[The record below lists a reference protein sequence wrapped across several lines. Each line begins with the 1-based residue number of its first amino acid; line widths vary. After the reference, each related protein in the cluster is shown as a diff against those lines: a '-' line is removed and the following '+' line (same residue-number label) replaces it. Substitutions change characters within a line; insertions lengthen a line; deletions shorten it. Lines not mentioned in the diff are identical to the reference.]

1 MPSMNCRIQE
11 NDQDL
16 DSRRKEVR
24 EKECY
29 LGGTLCN
36 SNKSSTLHYMS
47 REGGGQSSLH
57 YVMEVLPSQSV
68 IAFVVFAII

>member
-1 MPSMNCRIQE
+1 MVDVPSMNCRIQE

-29 LGGTLCN
+29 LGGL
-36 SNKSSTLHYMS
+36 
-47 REGGGQSSLH
+47 
-57 YVMEVLPSQSV
+57 
-68 IAFVVFAII
+68 FAIQTNRVHYIT